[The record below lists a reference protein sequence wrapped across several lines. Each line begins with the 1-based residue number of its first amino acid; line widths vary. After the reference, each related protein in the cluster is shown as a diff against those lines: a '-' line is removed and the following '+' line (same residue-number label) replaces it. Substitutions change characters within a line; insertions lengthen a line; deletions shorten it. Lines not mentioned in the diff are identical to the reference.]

1 MSSFELLYFPINNGR
16 GTITRLML
24 NVGGANW
31 KQTTPDW
38 PATKENMP
46 YGRLPV
52 LIETCTDGSKFT
64 LCESKVIERYV
75 AHKFGFLPSDAKEAA
90 TAEQYVDNISDS
102 LEAFVVHNFREKS
115 DASKEKLVTAVKYLI
130 SKHEPILAANP
141 SGHYI
146 GNNLSYP
153 DFAIYFLHFVLEQ
166 IGMGDLISDSTAPH
180 MHKLIKKMSENPSI
194 VSA

>member
-16 GTITRLML
+16 ATITKLML
-24 NVGGANW
+24 NVGGAKW
-31 KQTTPDW
+31 KLTTPDW
-38 PATKENMP
+38 PSAKQTMP

-64 LCESKVIERYV
+64 LCESKAIERYV

-90 TAEQYVDNISDS
+90 TAEQYVDNIADS
-102 LEAFVVHNFREKS
+102 IEAYVAYNFIEKS
-115 DASKEKLVTAVKYLI
+115 DTSKEKLINTVKYLV

-153 DFAIYFLHFVLEQ
+153 DFAIYLLHSVLKQ
-166 IGMGDLISDSTAPH
+166 IGMCDLISDSTAPH
-180 MHKLIKKMSENPSI
+180 MYKLIKKMSENPSI
-194 VSA
+194 ASA